1 MTQPFLLT
9 DDPLP
14 NGTLI
19 EASAGTGKTYSV
31 AAIVTQA
38 IAIDDDRRSGSV
50 LVTTYTRH
58 AAAELKNRIRG
69 RMVATA
75 LLLRGD
81 CAVLRSGENL
91 ACVRDHATAA
101 VASGGGGSRSFLDC
115 L

>member
-38 IAIDDDRRSGSV
+38 IAIDDDLRPISM
-50 LVTTYTRH
+50 
-58 AAAELKNRIRG
+58 AELKKQAMRQIDTDKNF
-69 RMVATA
+69 RM
-75 LLLRGD
+75 LR
-81 CAVLRSGENL
+81 AS
-91 ACVRDHATAA
+91 AA
-101 VASGGGGSRSFLDC
+101 MASAAMITHSML
-115 L
+115 